1 MQKPK
6 VLSRTLTLESPI
18 FNVYN
23 VEYENEDGQ
32 HISRDVVAK
41 TKDSVLI
48 LIQDTQTDK
57 VYVQDEFRAG
67 LGEVTTGFPAG
78 MIEPGETAIDAAI
91 REVKEETGFVVTRD
105 DVTVLDRGVL
115 SEGFCTEETTA
126 VLVDVNNNTVKGGT
140 HFDESESVADGHFAD
155 LCDVLPSLTSMS
167 AKMAAYALLSNEWM
181 SAKME
186 TYALLSKDGK

>member
-1 MQKPK
+1 MQNPK

-32 HISRDVVAK
+32 RINRDIVAK

-48 LIQDTQTDK
+48 LIQDTQTGN

-78 MIEPGETAIDAAI
+78 MIENGETAIDAVI

-105 DVTVLDRGVL
+105 DVAVLDRGVL

-126 VLVDVNNNTVKGGT
+126 VLVSVNRNTVKGDT
-140 HFDESESVADGHFAD
+140 NFDESESVADGHFVD
-155 LCDVLPSLTSMS
+155 LGNVLPTLTSMS
-167 AKMAAYALLSNEWM
+167 AKMAAYALLLKER
-181 SAKME
+181 K
-186 TYALLSKDGK
+186 